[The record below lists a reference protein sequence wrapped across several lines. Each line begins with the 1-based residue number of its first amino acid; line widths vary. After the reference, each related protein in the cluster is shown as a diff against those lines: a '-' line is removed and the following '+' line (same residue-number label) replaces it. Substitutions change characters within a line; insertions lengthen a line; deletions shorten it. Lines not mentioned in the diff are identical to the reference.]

1 MNSLCALSAAS
12 LYLPSLIVSAALMGL
27 ALGRLL
33 PWRAW
38 GWLAG
43 SLALSMMCVIEVSS
57 RRVVELARRPSARM
71 STLSSSTRIR
81 LHQTSRSIRVIHC
94 NYLITVWTSFVAL
107 FMTNNV
113 MRSLSGLWTTTVQR
127 DVLIVAL
134 GVRVVV
140 VLTRT
145 PLMNEEMT
153 PRRLL

>member
-1 MNSLCALSAAS
+1 MSITTGMNSLCALSAAS

-57 RRVVELARRPSARM
+57 TRVVELARRPSARM

-81 LHQTSRSIRVIHC
+81 LHQTSSRSIRVIHC

-113 MRSLSGLWTTTVQR
+113 IGEIAT
-127 DVLIVAL
+127 LIPA
-134 GVRVVV
+134 GAI
-140 VLTRT
+140 
-145 PLMNEEMT
+145 
-153 PRRLL
+153 

>member
-57 RRVVELARRPSARM
+57 TRVVELARRPSARM

-81 LHQTSRSIRVIHC
+81 LHQTSRSIRVIR

-113 MRSLSGLWTTTVQR
+113 IGEIAT
-127 DVLIVAL
+127 LIPA
-134 GVRVVV
+134 GAI
-140 VLTRT
+140 
-145 PLMNEEMT
+145 
-153 PRRLL
+153 